1 MSDFVTESSLLK
13 RAYIFLEDG
22 EWENAN
28 EYFEKVLDG
37 NPENPDAYLG
47 KLLAEVRVHSLEE
60 LAGCAIDYTESVN
73 YKRLMRYGD
82 QTVRAKVNAY
92 VQNIAYNAENA
103 RKDGILKNVANS
115 LNNSASW
122 RKADFD
128 RAMELLKSVGD
139 YKNAKELIA
148 MCEAKYA
155 ERVVAAGEEQKDRI
169 YKNIAD
175 SMKDMSTWNVEKY
188 DQAIEVLKKFGGYK
202 QSVQLFKELEVK
214 KADYIR
220 MQEKKQEE
228 LTQYKKESSKN
239 IVKFLIIG
247 TIVVAILV
255 AAGFLVYKIFF
266 EKQYDRTTSLNICYN
281 YAIGLN
287 ADGTVVAVG
296 DNTFGQCDVEDW
308 EKIISVVSSDF
319 HSVGLKADG
328 TVVTTGDNTYG
339 QCDVE
344 YWDDIV
350 QVSVGSSHTVGLRK
364 DGKVEAEGDNTYE
377 QCDVHMWEDIVQ
389 VSANSEYTVGLKSD
403 GTVVATGSNN
413 FKQCDVEYW
422 DDVVHVAT
430 GFSHTVALKS
440 DGTVVATGDNI
451 YGQCDVSGWRNI
463 VAVYAGVHNTVGLTS
478 DGTVVVAGSDS
489 YNQHTAAN
497 WSDIS
502 EIYIGYHYIAG
513 VKNDG
518 SVVITE
524 FDSYLPYMSQ
534 NILSVGST
542 VKDWTD
548 IKVDKR

>member
-92 VQNIAYNAENA
+92 AQNIAYNAENA

-155 ERVVAAGEEQKDRI
+155 ERAMAAEEAQKERI

-202 QSVQLFKELEVK
+202 QSVQLFKELEAK
-214 KADYIR
+214 KAEFIR
-220 MQEKKQEE
+220 VNEKVKVNDTPVDTTYEKRGFIIAG
-228 LTQYKKESSKN
+228 LIIVLVIIAIFMYFKISGCVNYKN
-239 IVKFLIIG
+239 IYVETGMSHTVVLNQNG
-247 TIVVAILV
+247 TVEAVGNNAYGQCDVENWENVTSVVAGYYHTV
-255 AAGFLVYKIFF
+255 ALRQDGSVVATGANDNGQCDVSRWSRIKSIDAGDDFTVGIDENGHAVYAGNVSEFANVVGNWYNIAQVACGKEHVAGI
-266 EKQYDRTTSLNICYN
+266 QY
-281 YAIGLN
+281 G
-287 ADGTVVAVG
+287 GTVVAVG
-296 DNTFGQCDVEDW
+296 DNY
-308 EKIISVVSSDF
+308 
-319 HSVGLKADG
+319 
-328 TVVTTGDNTYG
+328 YG
-339 QCDVE
+339 QCNVE
-344 YWDDIV
+344 
-350 QVSVGSSHTVGLRK
+350 
-364 DGKVEAEGDNTYE
+364 
-377 QCDVHMWEDIVQ
+377 MWEDIDKIC
-389 VSANSEYTVGLKSD
+389 AGDNFTVGLKYD
-403 GTVVATGSNN
+403 GTVVAIGSNDAGQCETSVWSDV
-413 FKQCDVEYW
+413 KQISACGN
-422 DDVVHVAT
+422 HTLAIKNNGIILAT
-430 GFSHTVALKS
+430 GRNS
-440 DGTVVATGDNI
+440 N
-451 YGQCDVSGWRNI
+451 GQCS
-463 VAVYAGVHNTVGLTS
+463 TS
-478 DGTVVVAGSDS
+478 
-489 YNQHTAAN
+489 
-497 WSDIS
+497 
-502 EIYIGYHYIAG
+502 EL
-513 VKNDG
+513 ND
-518 SVVITE
+518 
-524 FDSYLPYMSQ
+524 
-534 NILSVGST
+534 
-542 VKDWTD
+542 
-548 IKVDKR
+548 